1 MNTVR
6 TLDMTGSKISEMV
19 SRMIS
24 CVGRGTLGS
33 RNMRMSVGQAVSS
46 AESCT
51 MPTQDRISNT
61 RAALLARHFGA
72 RSVSELSRSVKGD
85 S

>member
-1 MNTVR
+1 ML

-19 SRMIS
+19 SKMIS

-33 RNMRMSVGQAVSS
+33 RNMRISVGQAVSS

-51 MPTQDRISNT
+51 MPTQDRISKT
-61 RAALLARHFGA
+61 SAALLARHLGA
-72 RSVSELSRSVKGD
+72 RSLSELSRSVNGD

>member
-1 MNTVR
+1 
-6 TLDMTGSKISEMV
+6 MTGSNISEMV

-24 CVGRGTLGS
+24 WVGRGTLGS

-51 MPTQDRISNT
+51 MPTQDRISSTN
-61 RAALLARHFGA
+61 ADLLARHLGA
-72 RSVSELSRSVKGD
+72 RSLSELSRSVKGD
-85 S
+85 NYMVLEG